1 MNEIMS
7 LMNRDIS
14 GWMCSG
20 DDEAVTAIV
29 FKNLLYKAAEQH
41 FVQVVIASEDMLPA
55 VSRIVESDSRN
66 KGYLPS
72 YAHRYFPAFSGS
84 DVDMKERMVEILKR
98 CRVDQEKA
106 DDVMAYIDFLT
117 ELESEIGEAHHTSD
131 EALLQKYL
139 RASAVERA
147 LNTAVVNGEMTQDE
161 CRDWFEDYSDC
172 SSGRIHLKR
181 ILNRLDRSFSLKKDR
196 SKSISTLGQGD
207 RLCFIIKS
215 DMSEEMKELLFEMI
229 GWDILE
235 AKRSGKQVSLMV
247 LEGCKK
253 YGNELLGLLNVS
265 SSDINFNFFAKDYFS
280 GHTADWSEQID
291 EYFRRYIY
299 TAHSRMESCEEISSK
314 RFGQIQDNTTGAIDE
329 QHISFQ
335 NASHEMQ
342 QSWNDTANQ
351 ADQTVDSSQNAGM
364 TDEQIDI
371 ANDLCGAEDDV
382 DDRLGSGWEHTD
394 FDTSFLDAGI
404 TESEAPAS
412 AEVSSGESEGAS
424 EGAGEDN
431 SGEGGSGGDDDGL
444 GE

>member
-55 VSRIVESDSRN
+55 VSQIVESDSRN

-265 SSDINFNFFAKDYFS
+265 SSDINYNFFAKDYFS

-314 RFGQIQDNTTGAIDE
+314 RFGQIPVVRNSYACDRDRRISNNRVLDRLLDTNRVDHYV
-329 QHISFQ
+329 QHVPVWEAQYRKEEI
-335 NASHEMQ
+335 HDMQ
-342 QSWNDTANQ
+342 KGICLVQ
-351 ADQTVDSSQNAGM
+351 ADTFEGYVD
-364 TDEQIDI
+364 
-371 ANDLCGAEDDV
+371 L
-382 DDRLGSGWEHTD
+382 RR
-394 FDTSFLDAGI
+394 
-404 TESEAPAS
+404 
-412 AEVSSGESEGAS
+412 
-424 EGAGEDN
+424 
-431 SGEGGSGGDDDGL
+431 
-444 GE
+444 

>member
-1 MNEIMS
+1 MNEITS

-55 VSRIVESDSRN
+55 VSQIVESDSRN

-84 DVDMKERMVEILKR
+84 DVDMKERMAEILKR
-98 CRVDQEKA
+98 CHVDQEKA

-117 ELESEIGEAHHTSD
+117 ELESEIGETHHTSD

-139 RASAVERA
+139 CASAVERA

-181 ILNRLDRSFSLKKDR
+181 ILNRLDRSFSLKKDH

-253 YGNELLGLLNVS
+253 YGNELLRLLNVS
-265 SSDINFNFFAKDYFS
+265 SADISFNFFAKDYFS

-291 EYFRRYIY
+291 EYFQRYIY
-299 TAHSRMESCEEISSK
+299 TAHSRMESCEEISTK
-314 RFGQIQDNTTGAIDE
+314 RFGQIPVVRNSYACDRDRRISNNRVLDRLLDTNRVDHYV
-329 QHISFQ
+329 QHVPVWEAQYRKEEI
-335 NASHEMQ
+335 HDMQ
-342 QSWNDTANQ
+342 KGICLVQ
-351 ADQTVDSSQNAGM
+351 ADTFEGYVD
-364 TDEQIDI
+364 
-371 ANDLCGAEDDV
+371 L
-382 DDRLGSGWEHTD
+382 RR
-394 FDTSFLDAGI
+394 
-404 TESEAPAS
+404 
-412 AEVSSGESEGAS
+412 
-424 EGAGEDN
+424 
-431 SGEGGSGGDDDGL
+431 
-444 GE
+444 

>member
-55 VSRIVESDSRN
+55 VSQIVESDSRN

-196 SKSISTLGQGD
+196 CKSISTLGQGD

-314 RFGQIQDNTTGAIDE
+314 RFGQIPVVRNSYACDRDRRISNNRVLDRLLDTNRVDHYV
-329 QHISFQ
+329 QHVPVWEAQYRKEEI
-335 NASHEMQ
+335 HDMQ
-342 QSWNDTANQ
+342 KGICLVQ
-351 ADQTVDSSQNAGM
+351 ADTFEGYVD
-364 TDEQIDI
+364 
-371 ANDLCGAEDDV
+371 L
-382 DDRLGSGWEHTD
+382 RR
-394 FDTSFLDAGI
+394 
-404 TESEAPAS
+404 
-412 AEVSSGESEGAS
+412 
-424 EGAGEDN
+424 
-431 SGEGGSGGDDDGL
+431 
-444 GE
+444 

>member
-55 VSRIVESDSRN
+55 VSQIVESDSRN

-72 YAHRYFPAFSGS
+72 YAHRYFPAFSGC

-131 EALLQKYL
+131 EALLRKYL
-139 RASAVERA
+139 CASVVERA
-147 LNTAVVNGEMTQDE
+147 LNTAVVNGEMTLDE

-253 YGNELLGLLNVS
+253 YGNELLRLLNVS
-265 SSDINFNFFAKDYFS
+265 SADINFNFFAKDYFS

-291 EYFRRYIY
+291 EYFRKYIY

-314 RFGQIQDNTTGAIDE
+314 RFGQIPVVRNSYACDRDRRISNNRVLDRLLDTNRVDHYV
-329 QHISFQ
+329 QHVPVWEAQYRKEEI
-335 NASHEMQ
+335 HDMQ
-342 QSWNDTANQ
+342 KGICLVQ
-351 ADQTVDSSQNAGM
+351 ADTFEGYVD
-364 TDEQIDI
+364 
-371 ANDLCGAEDDV
+371 L
-382 DDRLGSGWEHTD
+382 RR
-394 FDTSFLDAGI
+394 
-404 TESEAPAS
+404 
-412 AEVSSGESEGAS
+412 
-424 EGAGEDN
+424 
-431 SGEGGSGGDDDGL
+431 
-444 GE
+444 

>member
-55 VSRIVESDSRN
+55 VSQIVESDSRN

-314 RFGQIQDNTTGAIDE
+314 RFGQIPVVRNSYACDRDRRISNNRVLDRLLDTNRVDHYV
-329 QHISFQ
+329 QHVPVWEAQYRKAEI
-335 NASHEMQ
+335 HDMQ
-342 QSWNDTANQ
+342 KGICLVQ
-351 ADQTVDSSQNAGM
+351 ADTFEGYVD
-364 TDEQIDI
+364 
-371 ANDLCGAEDDV
+371 L
-382 DDRLGSGWEHTD
+382 RR
-394 FDTSFLDAGI
+394 
-404 TESEAPAS
+404 
-412 AEVSSGESEGAS
+412 
-424 EGAGEDN
+424 
-431 SGEGGSGGDDDGL
+431 
-444 GE
+444 

>member
-55 VSRIVESDSRN
+55 VSQIVESDSRN

-253 YGNELLGLLNVS
+253 YGNELLRLLNVS
-265 SSDINFNFFAKDYFS
+265 SADINFNFFAKDYFS

-314 RFGQIQDNTTGAIDE
+314 RFGQIPVVRNSYACDRDRRISNNRMLDRLLDINRVDHYV
-329 QHISFQ
+329 QHVPVWEAQYRKEEI
-335 NASHEMQ
+335 HDMQ
-342 QSWNDTANQ
+342 KGICLVQ
-351 ADQTVDSSQNAGM
+351 ADTFEGYVD
-364 TDEQIDI
+364 
-371 ANDLCGAEDDV
+371 L
-382 DDRLGSGWEHTD
+382 RR
-394 FDTSFLDAGI
+394 
-404 TESEAPAS
+404 
-412 AEVSSGESEGAS
+412 
-424 EGAGEDN
+424 
-431 SGEGGSGGDDDGL
+431 
-444 GE
+444 

>member
-55 VSRIVESDSRN
+55 VSQIVESDSRN

-314 RFGQIQDNTTGAIDE
+314 RFGQIPVVRNSYACDRDRRISNNRMLDRLLDTNRVDHYV
-329 QHISFQ
+329 QHVPVWEAQYRKEEI
-335 NASHEMQ
+335 HDMQ
-342 QSWNDTANQ
+342 KGICLVQ
-351 ADQTVDSSQNAGM
+351 ADTFEGYVD
-364 TDEQIDI
+364 
-371 ANDLCGAEDDV
+371 L
-382 DDRLGSGWEHTD
+382 RR
-394 FDTSFLDAGI
+394 
-404 TESEAPAS
+404 
-412 AEVSSGESEGAS
+412 
-424 EGAGEDN
+424 
-431 SGEGGSGGDDDGL
+431 
-444 GE
+444 

>member
-55 VSRIVESDSRN
+55 VSQIVESDSRN

-117 ELESEIGEAHHTSD
+117 ELESEIGEVHHTSD

-291 EYFRRYIY
+291 KYFRRYIY

-314 RFGQIQDNTTGAIDE
+314 RFGQIPVVRNSYACDRDRRISNNRVLDRLLDTNRVDHYV
-329 QHISFQ
+329 QHVPVWEAQYRKEEI
-335 NASHEMQ
+335 HDMQ
-342 QSWNDTANQ
+342 KGICLVQ
-351 ADQTVDSSQNAGM
+351 ADTFEGYVD
-364 TDEQIDI
+364 
-371 ANDLCGAEDDV
+371 L
-382 DDRLGSGWEHTD
+382 RR
-394 FDTSFLDAGI
+394 
-404 TESEAPAS
+404 
-412 AEVSSGESEGAS
+412 
-424 EGAGEDN
+424 
-431 SGEGGSGGDDDGL
+431 
-444 GE
+444 

>member
-55 VSRIVESDSRN
+55 VSQIVESDSRN

-117 ELESEIGEAHHTSD
+117 ELESEIGEVHHTSD

-314 RFGQIQDNTTGAIDE
+314 RFGQIPVVRNSYACDRDRRISNNRVLDRLLDTNRVDHYV
-329 QHISFQ
+329 QHVPVWEAQYRKEEI
-335 NASHEMQ
+335 HDMQ
-342 QSWNDTANQ
+342 KGICLVQ
-351 ADQTVDSSQNAGM
+351 ADTFEGYVD
-364 TDEQIDI
+364 
-371 ANDLCGAEDDV
+371 L
-382 DDRLGSGWEHTD
+382 RR
-394 FDTSFLDAGI
+394 
-404 TESEAPAS
+404 
-412 AEVSSGESEGAS
+412 
-424 EGAGEDN
+424 
-431 SGEGGSGGDDDGL
+431 
-444 GE
+444 

>member
-7 LMNRDIS
+7 LMNRGIS

-20 DDEAVTAIV
+20 DDETVTAIV

-55 VSRIVESDSRN
+55 VSQIVESDSRN
-66 KGYLPS
+66 RGYLPS

-117 ELESEIGEAHHTSD
+117 ELESELGEDHHVRD

-139 RASAVERA
+139 RASAVERV
-147 LNTAVVNGEMTQDE
+147 LNTAVANGEITQDE

-181 ILNRLDRSFSLKKDR
+181 ILNRLDRSFSVKKDR
-196 SKSISTLGQGD
+196 SKAISTLGQGD

-253 YGNELLGLLNVS
+253 YGNELLRLLNVS
-265 SSDINFNFFAKDYFS
+265 SADINFNFFAKDYFS

-314 RFGQIQDNTTGAIDE
+314 RFGQIPVVRNSYACDRDRRISNNRVLDRLLDTNRVDHYV
-329 QHISFQ
+329 QHVPVWEAQYRKEEI
-335 NASHEMQ
+335 HDMQ
-342 QSWNDTANQ
+342 KGICLVQ
-351 ADQTVDSSQNAGM
+351 ADTFEGYVD
-364 TDEQIDI
+364 
-371 ANDLCGAEDDV
+371 L
-382 DDRLGSGWEHTD
+382 RR
-394 FDTSFLDAGI
+394 
-404 TESEAPAS
+404 
-412 AEVSSGESEGAS
+412 
-424 EGAGEDN
+424 
-431 SGEGGSGGDDDGL
+431 
-444 GE
+444 

>member
-55 VSRIVESDSRN
+55 VSQIVESDSRN

-235 AKRSGKQVSLMV
+235 AKRSGKQVSLMG

-314 RFGQIQDNTTGAIDE
+314 RFGQIPVVRNSYACDRDRRISNNRVLDRLLDTNRVDHYV
-329 QHISFQ
+329 QHVPVWEAQYRKEEI
-335 NASHEMQ
+335 HDMQ
-342 QSWNDTANQ
+342 KGICLVQ
-351 ADQTVDSSQNAGM
+351 ADTFEGYVD
-364 TDEQIDI
+364 
-371 ANDLCGAEDDV
+371 L
-382 DDRLGSGWEHTD
+382 RR
-394 FDTSFLDAGI
+394 
-404 TESEAPAS
+404 
-412 AEVSSGESEGAS
+412 
-424 EGAGEDN
+424 
-431 SGEGGSGGDDDGL
+431 
-444 GE
+444 

>member
-55 VSRIVESDSRN
+55 VSQIVESDSRN

-117 ELESEIGEAHHTSD
+117 ELESEIGETHHTSD

-314 RFGQIQDNTTGAIDE
+314 RFGQIPVVRNSYACDRDRRISNNRVLDRLLDTNRVDHYV
-329 QHISFQ
+329 QHVPVWEAQYRKEEI
-335 NASHEMQ
+335 HDMQ
-342 QSWNDTANQ
+342 KGICLVQ
-351 ADQTVDSSQNAGM
+351 ADTFEGYVD
-364 TDEQIDI
+364 
-371 ANDLCGAEDDV
+371 L
-382 DDRLGSGWEHTD
+382 RR
-394 FDTSFLDAGI
+394 
-404 TESEAPAS
+404 
-412 AEVSSGESEGAS
+412 
-424 EGAGEDN
+424 
-431 SGEGGSGGDDDGL
+431 
-444 GE
+444 

>member
-55 VSRIVESDSRN
+55 VSQIVESDSRN

-253 YGNELLGLLNVS
+253 YGNELLRLLNVS

-314 RFGQIQDNTTGAIDE
+314 RFGQIPVVRNSYACDRDRRISNNRVLDRILDTNRVDHYV
-329 QHISFQ
+329 QHVPVWEAQYRKEEI
-335 NASHEMQ
+335 HDMQ
-342 QSWNDTANQ
+342 KGICLVQ
-351 ADQTVDSSQNAGM
+351 ADTFEGYVD
-364 TDEQIDI
+364 
-371 ANDLCGAEDDV
+371 L
-382 DDRLGSGWEHTD
+382 RR
-394 FDTSFLDAGI
+394 
-404 TESEAPAS
+404 
-412 AEVSSGESEGAS
+412 
-424 EGAGEDN
+424 
-431 SGEGGSGGDDDGL
+431 
-444 GE
+444 

>member
-20 DDEAVTAIV
+20 DDEAVTTIV
-29 FKNLLYKAAEQH
+29 FKNLLYKAAEQR

-55 VSRIVESDSRN
+55 VSQIVESDSRN

-98 CRVDQEKA
+98 CRVDQDKA

-117 ELESEIGEAHHTSD
+117 ELESEIGENNHARD
-131 EALLQKYL
+131 EMLLQKYL
-139 RASAVERA
+139 RASAVERT
-147 LNTAVVNGEMTQDE
+147 LNTAVANGEITQDE

-181 ILNRLDRSFSLKKDR
+181 IMNRLDRIFSLNKDR
-196 SKSISTLGQGD
+196 SKSISALGQGD

-215 DMSEEMKELLFEMI
+215 DMSEDMKELMFEMI

-235 AKRSGKQVSLMV
+235 AKRTGKQVSLMV

-253 YGNELLGLLNVS
+253 YGNELLQLLNVS
-265 SSDINFNFFAKDYFS
+265 SADINFNFFAKDYFS

-314 RFGQIQDNTTGAIDE
+314 RFGQIPVVRNSYACDRDRRISNNRVLDRLLDTNRVDHYV
-329 QHISFQ
+329 QHVPVWEAQYRKEEI
-335 NASHEMQ
+335 HDMQ
-342 QSWNDTANQ
+342 KGICLVQ
-351 ADQTVDSSQNAGM
+351 ADDFEGYVD
-364 TDEQIDI
+364 
-371 ANDLCGAEDDV
+371 L
-382 DDRLGSGWEHTD
+382 RR
-394 FDTSFLDAGI
+394 
-404 TESEAPAS
+404 
-412 AEVSSGESEGAS
+412 
-424 EGAGEDN
+424 
-431 SGEGGSGGDDDGL
+431 
-444 GE
+444 

>member
-29 FKNLLYKAAEQH
+29 FKKLLYKAAEQH

-55 VSRIVESDSRN
+55 VSQIVESDSRN

-117 ELESEIGEAHHTSD
+117 ELESEIGEVHYTSD

-253 YGNELLGLLNVS
+253 YGNELLRLLNVS
-265 SSDINFNFFAKDYFS
+265 SADINFNFFAKDYFS

-314 RFGQIQDNTTGAIDE
+314 RFGQIPVVRNSYACDRDRRISNNRVLDRLLDTNRVDHYV
-329 QHISFQ
+329 QHVPVWEAQYRKEEI
-335 NASHEMQ
+335 HDMQ
-342 QSWNDTANQ
+342 KGICLVQ
-351 ADQTVDSSQNAGM
+351 ADTFEGYVD
-364 TDEQIDI
+364 
-371 ANDLCGAEDDV
+371 L
-382 DDRLGSGWEHTD
+382 RR
-394 FDTSFLDAGI
+394 
-404 TESEAPAS
+404 
-412 AEVSSGESEGAS
+412 
-424 EGAGEDN
+424 
-431 SGEGGSGGDDDGL
+431 
-444 GE
+444 

>member
-1 MNEIMS
+1 MS

-55 VSRIVESDSRN
+55 VSQIVESDSRN

-253 YGNELLGLLNVS
+253 YGNELLRLLNVS

-314 RFGQIQDNTTGAIDE
+314 RFGQIPVVRNSYACDRDRRISNNRVLDRLLDTNRVDHYV
-329 QHISFQ
+329 QHVPVWEAQYRKEEI
-335 NASHEMQ
+335 HDMQ
-342 QSWNDTANQ
+342 KGICLVQ
-351 ADQTVDSSQNAGM
+351 ADTFEGYVD
-364 TDEQIDI
+364 
-371 ANDLCGAEDDV
+371 L
-382 DDRLGSGWEHTD
+382 RR
-394 FDTSFLDAGI
+394 
-404 TESEAPAS
+404 
-412 AEVSSGESEGAS
+412 
-424 EGAGEDN
+424 
-431 SGEGGSGGDDDGL
+431 
-444 GE
+444 

>member
-84 DVDMKERMVEILKR
+84 EVDMKERMVEILKR
-98 CRVDQEKA
+98 CRVDQDKA

-117 ELESEIGEAHHTSD
+117 ELESEIGEDNHTSD

-147 LNTAVVNGEMTQDE
+147 LNVAVANGEITQDE
-161 CRDWFEDYSDC
+161 CRGWFEDYSDC
-172 SSGRIHLKR
+172 SNGRIHLKR

-196 SKSISTLGQGD
+196 SKSISALGQGD

-215 DMSEEMKELLFEMI
+215 DMSEDMKELMFEMI

-253 YGNELLGLLNVS
+253 YGNELLQLLNVS
-265 SSDINFNFFAKDYFS
+265 SADINFNFFAKDYFS

-299 TAHSRMESCEEISSK
+299 TAHSRMESCEEISTK
-314 RFGQIQDNTTGAIDE
+314 RFGQIPVVRNSYACDRDRRISNNRVLDRLLDTNRVDHYV
-329 QHISFQ
+329 QHVPVWEAQYRKEEI
-335 NASHEMQ
+335 HDMQ
-342 QSWNDTANQ
+342 KGICLVQ
-351 ADQTVDSSQNAGM
+351 ADTFEGYVD
-364 TDEQIDI
+364 
-371 ANDLCGAEDDV
+371 L
-382 DDRLGSGWEHTD
+382 RR
-394 FDTSFLDAGI
+394 
-404 TESEAPAS
+404 
-412 AEVSSGESEGAS
+412 
-424 EGAGEDN
+424 
-431 SGEGGSGGDDDGL
+431 
-444 GE
+444 

>member
-20 DDEAVTAIV
+20 DDEAVTTIV
-29 FKNLLYKAAEQH
+29 FKNLLYKAAEQR
-41 FVQVVIASEDMLPA
+41 FVQVVIASEDMLPT

-98 CRVDQEKA
+98 CRVDQDKA

-117 ELESEIGEAHHTSD
+117 ELESEIVEDNLARD
-131 EALLQKYL
+131 ETLLQKYL

-147 LNTAVVNGEMTQDE
+147 LNTAVANGEITQDE

-181 ILNRLDRSFSLKKDR
+181 IMNRLNRSFSLNKDR
-196 SKSISTLGQGD
+196 SKSISALGQGD

-215 DMSEEMKELLFEMI
+215 DMSEDMKELMFEMI

-235 AKRSGKQVSLMV
+235 AKRSGKQVSLIV

-253 YGNELLGLLNVS
+253 YGNELLQLLNVS
-265 SSDINFNFFAKDYFS
+265 SADINFNFFAKDYFS
-280 GHTADWSEQID
+280 GHTADWSEKID

-314 RFGQIQDNTTGAIDE
+314 RFGQIPVVRNSYACDRDRRISNNRVLDRLLDTNRVDHYV
-329 QHISFQ
+329 QHVPVWEAQYRKEEI
-335 NASHEMQ
+335 HDMQ
-342 QSWNDTANQ
+342 KGICLVQ
-351 ADQTVDSSQNAGM
+351 ADTFEGYVD
-364 TDEQIDI
+364 
-371 ANDLCGAEDDV
+371 L
-382 DDRLGSGWEHTD
+382 RR
-394 FDTSFLDAGI
+394 
-404 TESEAPAS
+404 
-412 AEVSSGESEGAS
+412 
-424 EGAGEDN
+424 
-431 SGEGGSGGDDDGL
+431 
-444 GE
+444 

>member
-55 VSRIVESDSRN
+55 VSQIVESDSRN

-98 CRVDQEKA
+98 CGVDQEKA

-253 YGNELLGLLNVS
+253 YGNEILRLLNVS
-265 SSDINFNFFAKDYFS
+265 SADINFNFFAKDYFS

-314 RFGQIQDNTTGAIDE
+314 RFGQIPVVRNSYACDRDRRISNNRMLDRLLDTNRVDHYV
-329 QHISFQ
+329 QHVPVWEAQYRKEEI
-335 NASHEMQ
+335 HDMQ
-342 QSWNDTANQ
+342 KGICLVQ
-351 ADQTVDSSQNAGM
+351 ADTFEGYVD
-364 TDEQIDI
+364 
-371 ANDLCGAEDDV
+371 L
-382 DDRLGSGWEHTD
+382 RR
-394 FDTSFLDAGI
+394 
-404 TESEAPAS
+404 
-412 AEVSSGESEGAS
+412 
-424 EGAGEDN
+424 
-431 SGEGGSGGDDDGL
+431 
-444 GE
+444 

>member
-55 VSRIVESDSRN
+55 ISQIVESDSRN

-84 DVDMKERMVEILKR
+84 EVDMKERMVEILKR
-98 CRVDQEKA
+98 CHVDQDKA

-117 ELESEIGEAHHTSD
+117 ELESEISEDNHARD
-131 EALLQKYL
+131 ETLLQKYL

-147 LNTAVVNGEMTQDE
+147 LNAAVTNGEITQDE

-181 ILNRLDRSFSLKKDR
+181 IMNRLDRIFSLNKDR
-196 SKSISTLGQGD
+196 SKSISALGQGD

-215 DMSEEMKELLFEMI
+215 DMSEDMRELMFEMI

-235 AKRSGKQVSLMV
+235 AKRSGKQISLMV

-253 YGNELLGLLNVS
+253 YGNELLQLLNVS
-265 SSDINFNFFAKDYFS
+265 SADINFNFFAKDYFS
-280 GHTADWSEQID
+280 GHTADWIEQID

-299 TAHSRMESCEEISSK
+299 TAHSRMESCEEISTK
-314 RFGQIQDNTTGAIDE
+314 RFGQIPVVRNSYACDRDRRISNNRVLDQLLNTNRVDHYV
-329 QHISFQ
+329 QHVPVWEAQYRKEEI
-335 NASHEMQ
+335 HDMQ
-342 QSWNDTANQ
+342 KGICLVQ
-351 ADQTVDSSQNAGM
+351 ADIFEGYVD
-364 TDEQIDI
+364 
-371 ANDLCGAEDDV
+371 L
-382 DDRLGSGWEHTD
+382 RR
-394 FDTSFLDAGI
+394 
-404 TESEAPAS
+404 
-412 AEVSSGESEGAS
+412 
-424 EGAGEDN
+424 
-431 SGEGGSGGDDDGL
+431 
-444 GE
+444 

>member
-29 FKNLLYKAAEQH
+29 FKNLLYKAAEQR

-55 VSRIVESDSRN
+55 VSQIVESDSRN

-98 CRVDQEKA
+98 CRVDQDKA

-117 ELESEIGEAHHTSD
+117 ELESEIGENNHARD
-131 EALLQKYL
+131 EMLLQKYL
-139 RASAVERA
+139 RASAVERT
-147 LNTAVVNGEMTQDE
+147 LNTAVANGEITQDE

-181 ILNRLDRSFSLKKDR
+181 ILNRLDRSFSLKKER
-196 SKSISTLGQGD
+196 CKSISALGQGD

-215 DMSEEMKELLFEMI
+215 DMSEDMKELMFEMI

-235 AKRSGKQVSLMV
+235 AKRTGKQISLMV

-253 YGNELLGLLNVS
+253 YGNELLQLLNVS
-265 SSDINFNFFAKDYFS
+265 SADINFNFFAKDFFS
-280 GHTADWSEQID
+280 GHTADWNEQID

-314 RFGQIQDNTTGAIDE
+314 RFGQIPVVRNSYACDRDRRISNNRVLDRLLDTNRVDHYV
-329 QHISFQ
+329 QHIPQ
-335 NASHEMQ
+335 WEAQYRKEEIHDMQ
-342 QSWNDTANQ
+342 KGVCLVQ
-351 ADQTVDSSQNAGM
+351 ADFYEGYVD
-364 TDEQIDI
+364 
-371 ANDLCGAEDDV
+371 L
-382 DDRLGSGWEHTD
+382 RR
-394 FDTSFLDAGI
+394 
-404 TESEAPAS
+404 
-412 AEVSSGESEGAS
+412 
-424 EGAGEDN
+424 
-431 SGEGGSGGDDDGL
+431 
-444 GE
+444 

>member
-7 LMNRDIS
+7 LMDRDIS

-84 DVDMKERMVEILKR
+84 EVDMKERMVEILKR
-98 CRVDQEKA
+98 CRVDQDKA

-117 ELESEIGEAHHTSD
+117 ELESEIGEDNHTSD

-147 LNTAVVNGEMTQDE
+147 LNVAVANGEITQDE
-161 CRDWFEDYSDC
+161 CRGWFEDYSDC
-172 SSGRIHLKR
+172 SNGRIHLKR

-196 SKSISTLGQGD
+196 SKSISALGQGD

-215 DMSEEMKELLFEMI
+215 DMSEDMKELMFEMI

-253 YGNELLGLLNVS
+253 YGNELLQLLNVS
-265 SSDINFNFFAKDYFS
+265 SADINFNFFAKDYFS

-299 TAHSRMESCEEISSK
+299 TAHSRMESCEEISTK
-314 RFGQIQDNTTGAIDE
+314 RFGQIPVVRNSYACDRDRRISNNRVLDRLLDTNRVDHYV
-329 QHISFQ
+329 QHVPVWEAQYRKEEI
-335 NASHEMQ
+335 HDMQ
-342 QSWNDTANQ
+342 KGICLVQ
-351 ADQTVDSSQNAGM
+351 ADTFEGYVD
-364 TDEQIDI
+364 
-371 ANDLCGAEDDV
+371 L
-382 DDRLGSGWEHTD
+382 RR
-394 FDTSFLDAGI
+394 
-404 TESEAPAS
+404 
-412 AEVSSGESEGAS
+412 
-424 EGAGEDN
+424 
-431 SGEGGSGGDDDGL
+431 
-444 GE
+444 

>member
-55 VSRIVESDSRN
+55 VSQIVESDSRN

-247 LEGCKK
+247 LEGRKK
-253 YGNELLGLLNVS
+253 YGNELLRLLNVS

-314 RFGQIQDNTTGAIDE
+314 RFGQIPVVRNSYACDRDRRISNNRVLDRLLDTNRVDHYV
-329 QHISFQ
+329 QHVPVWEAQYRKEEI
-335 NASHEMQ
+335 HDMQ
-342 QSWNDTANQ
+342 KGICLVQ
-351 ADQTVDSSQNAGM
+351 ADTFEGYVD
-364 TDEQIDI
+364 
-371 ANDLCGAEDDV
+371 L
-382 DDRLGSGWEHTD
+382 RR
-394 FDTSFLDAGI
+394 
-404 TESEAPAS
+404 
-412 AEVSSGESEGAS
+412 
-424 EGAGEDN
+424 
-431 SGEGGSGGDDDGL
+431 
-444 GE
+444 

>member
-84 DVDMKERMVEILKR
+84 EVDMKERMVEILKR
-98 CRVDQEKA
+98 CRVDQNKA

-117 ELESEIGEAHHTSD
+117 ELESEIGEDNHTSD

-147 LNTAVVNGEMTQDE
+147 LNVAVANGEITQDE
-161 CRDWFEDYSDC
+161 CRGWFEDYSDC
-172 SSGRIHLKR
+172 SNGRIHLKR

-196 SKSISTLGQGD
+196 SKSISALGQGD

-215 DMSEEMKELLFEMI
+215 DMSEDMKELMFEMI

-253 YGNELLGLLNVS
+253 YGNELLQLLNVS
-265 SSDINFNFFAKDYFS
+265 SADINFNFFAKDYFS

-299 TAHSRMESCEEISSK
+299 TAHSRMESCEEISTK
-314 RFGQIQDNTTGAIDE
+314 RFGQIPVVRNSYACDRDRRISNNRVLDRLLDTNRVDHYV
-329 QHISFQ
+329 QHVPVWEAQYRKEEI
-335 NASHEMQ
+335 HDMQ
-342 QSWNDTANQ
+342 KGICLVQ
-351 ADQTVDSSQNAGM
+351 ADTFEGYVD
-364 TDEQIDI
+364 
-371 ANDLCGAEDDV
+371 L
-382 DDRLGSGWEHTD
+382 RR
-394 FDTSFLDAGI
+394 
-404 TESEAPAS
+404 
-412 AEVSSGESEGAS
+412 
-424 EGAGEDN
+424 
-431 SGEGGSGGDDDGL
+431 
-444 GE
+444 

>member
-29 FKNLLYKAAEQH
+29 FKDLLYKAAEQH

-55 VSRIVESDSRN
+55 VSQIVESDSRN

-117 ELESEIGEAHHTSD
+117 ELENEIREDPHASN

-147 LNTAVVNGEMTQDE
+147 LNAAVANGEMTQDD
-161 CRDWFEDYSDC
+161 CRDWVEDYSDC

-253 YGNELLGLLNVS
+253 YGNELLQLLNVS
-265 SSDINFNFFAKDYFS
+265 SADINFNFFAKDYFS
-280 GHTADWSEQID
+280 GHTTDWSEQID

-299 TAHSRMESCEEISSK
+299 TAHSRMESCEEISTK
-314 RFGQIQDNTTGAIDE
+314 RFGQIPVVRNSYACDRDRRISNNRVLDRLLDTNRVDHYV
-329 QHISFQ
+329 QHVPVWEAQYRKEEI
-335 NASHEMQ
+335 HDMQ
-342 QSWNDTANQ
+342 KGICLVQ
-351 ADQTVDSSQNAGM
+351 ADTFEGYVD
-364 TDEQIDI
+364 
-371 ANDLCGAEDDV
+371 L
-382 DDRLGSGWEHTD
+382 RR
-394 FDTSFLDAGI
+394 
-404 TESEAPAS
+404 
-412 AEVSSGESEGAS
+412 
-424 EGAGEDN
+424 
-431 SGEGGSGGDDDGL
+431 
-444 GE
+444 